1 MDLKNFTKHLIYQS
15 ANTQIPDNFSRFQ
28 ILHPEYSAHESV
40 VKTYPLPENEHLFS
54 LLWDIHDGHMLSATI
69 LPSQPSFLYEKEF
82 TPGMRTQMHSHEY
95 LELFYI
101 IDGEYRQKILGN
113 EFTFHRGEVC
123 LIDKNCL
130 HQEIMEGT
138 SATLLFLGITNVMF
152 QDIMKRQITTERIS
166 SFLKMALMEQKSLQQ
181 YLHFLPQAEEAVSQ
195 MDETMTSLLL
205 ELQRHDEASPIICR
219 GLLLRIFR
227 ILNTQYEFSLSK
239 KLRQKMNWILYEEI
253 SDYMKQHM
261 KNISIRMLCEEFHFQ
276 EDYFNRLLKNRTR
289 NDLYGISAASA
300 SAESR
305 RTVAAHQTDNRCDCC
320 RSRLQKQRI
329 FLQNIY
335 GTAPDDSGTVPQR
348 ILLIFYFINPISS
361 HGSPAYQHHTHECTA
376 CVLQACHSFSVSDK
390 RHDFLTVEDAQ
401 LRSLPDG
408 NGQSHSVHAYR
419 MVL

>member
-1 MDLKNFTKHLIYQS
+1 MNLSDFCRRITG
-15 ANTQIPDNFSRFQ
+15 PDTRLLPENHKLGAR
-28 ILHPEYSAHESV
+28 LVCPEYSKSV
-40 VKTYPLPENEHLFS
+40 QEVKTYPLLGQDRSFLLCWNFDSPGNLYATMMPSPENFCYHYSYSEGKYTQLHT
-54 LLWDIHDGHMLSATI
+54 HD
-69 LPSQPSFLYEKEF
+69 
-82 TPGMRTQMHSHEY
+82 Y
-95 LELFYI
+95 LELSYVVE
-101 IDGEYRQKILGN
+101 GEFHQRILNKDVVFQKGDL
-113 EFTFHRGEVC
+113 C

-181 YLHFLPQAEEAVSQ
+181 YLHFRPQAEEAVSQ

-276 EDYFNRLLKNRTR
+276 EDYFNRLLKNRTGMTYTEY
-289 NDLYGISAASA
+289 LQ
-300 SAESR
+300 
-305 RTVAAHQTDNRCDCC
+305 HL
-320 RSRLQKQRI
+320 RLQKAEELLLHTRLTIDAIAAEVGYKNKGYFYKI
-329 FLQNIY
+329 F
-335 GTAPDDSGTVPQR
+335 TERHRMT
-348 ILLIFYFINPISS
+348 
-361 HGSPAYQHHTHECTA
+361 PAQFRKESC
-376 CVLQACHSFSVSDK
+376 
-390 RHDFLTVEDAQ
+390 
-401 LRSLPDG
+401 
-408 NGQSHSVHAYR
+408 
-419 MVL
+419 

>member
-335 GTAPDDSGTVPQR
+335 GTAPDDSGAVPPKNPVDILFYKSHFQSR
-348 ILLIFYFINPISS
+348 ISGISTPYS
-361 HGSPAYQHHTHECTA
+361 
-376 CVLQACHSFSVSDK
+376 
-390 RHDFLTVEDAQ
+390 
-401 LRSLPDG
+401 
-408 NGQSHSVHAYR
+408 
-419 MVL
+419 

>member
-82 TPGMRTQMHSHEY
+82 APGMRTQMHSHEY

-166 SFLKMALMEQKSLQQ
+166 SFLK
-181 YLHFLPQAEEAVSQ
+181 
-195 MDETMTSLLL
+195 
-205 ELQRHDEASPIICR
+205 ASPIICR

-276 EDYFNRLLKNRTR
+276 EDYFNRLLKNRTGMTYTEY
-289 NDLYGISAASA
+289 LQ
-300 SAESR
+300 
-305 RTVAAHQTDNRCDCC
+305 HL
-320 RSRLQKQRI
+320 RLQKAEELLLHTRLTIDAIAAEVGYKNKGYFYKI
-329 FLQNIY
+329 F
-335 GTAPDDSGTVPQR
+335 TERHRMT
-348 ILLIFYFINPISS
+348 
-361 HGSPAYQHHTHECTA
+361 PAQFRKESC
-376 CVLQACHSFSVSDK
+376 
-390 RHDFLTVEDAQ
+390 
-401 LRSLPDG
+401 
-408 NGQSHSVHAYR
+408 
-419 MVL
+419 

>member
-1 MDLKNFTKHLIYQS
+1 MNLSDFCRRITG
-15 ANTQIPDNFSRFQ
+15 PDTRLLPENHKLGAR
-28 ILHPEYSAHESV
+28 LVCPEYSKCVQE
-40 VKTYPLPENEHLFS
+40 VKTYPLLGQDRSFLLCWNFDSPGNLYATMMPSPENFCYHYSYSEGKYTQLHT
-54 LLWDIHDGHMLSATI
+54 HD
-69 LPSQPSFLYEKEF
+69 
-82 TPGMRTQMHSHEY
+82 Y
-95 LELFYI
+95 LELSYVVE
-101 IDGEYRQKILGN
+101 GEFHQRILNKDVVFQKGDL
-113 EFTFHRGEVC
+113 C

-276 EDYFNRLLKNRTR
+276 EDYFNRLLKNRTGMTYTEY
-289 NDLYGISAASA
+289 LQ
-300 SAESR
+300 
-305 RTVAAHQTDNRCDCC
+305 HL
-320 RSRLQKQRI
+320 RLQKAEELLLHTRLTIDAIAAEVGYKNKGYFYKI
-329 FLQNIY
+329 FTERHLM
-335 GTAPDDSGTVPQR
+335 T
-348 ILLIFYFINPISS
+348 
-361 HGSPAYQHHTHECTA
+361 PAQFRKESC
-376 CVLQACHSFSVSDK
+376 
-390 RHDFLTVEDAQ
+390 
-401 LRSLPDG
+401 
-408 NGQSHSVHAYR
+408 
-419 MVL
+419 

>member
-1 MDLKNFTKHLIYQS
+1 
-15 ANTQIPDNFSRFQ
+15 
-28 ILHPEYSAHESV
+28 
-40 VKTYPLPENEHLFS
+40 
-54 LLWDIHDGHMLSATI
+54 MLSATI

-276 EDYFNRLLKNRTR
+276 EDYFNRLLKNRTGMTYTEY
-289 NDLYGISAASA
+289 LQ
-300 SAESR
+300 
-305 RTVAAHQTDNRCDCC
+305 HL
-320 RSRLQKQRI
+320 RLQKAEELLLHTRLTIDAIAAEVGYKNKGYFYKI
-329 FLQNIY
+329 FTEQHRM
-335 GTAPDDSGTVPQR
+335 T
-348 ILLIFYFINPISS
+348 
-361 HGSPAYQHHTHECTA
+361 PAQFRKESC
-376 CVLQACHSFSVSDK
+376 
-390 RHDFLTVEDAQ
+390 
-401 LRSLPDG
+401 
-408 NGQSHSVHAYR
+408 
-419 MVL
+419 

>member
-28 ILHPEYSAHESV
+28 ILHLEYSAHESV

-138 SATLLFLGITNVMF
+138 SATLLFLGITNVVF

-276 EDYFNRLLKNRTR
+276 EDYFNRLLKNRTGMTYTEY
-289 NDLYGISAASA
+289 LQ
-300 SAESR
+300 
-305 RTVAAHQTDNRCDCC
+305 HL
-320 RSRLQKQRI
+320 RLQK
-329 FLQNIY
+329 
-335 GTAPDDSGTVPQR
+335 AEE
-348 ILLIFYFINPISS
+348 LLL
-361 HGSPAYQHHTHECTA
+361 HT
-376 CVLQACHSFSVSDK
+376 
-390 RHDFLTVEDAQ
+390 RLTIDAIAAEV
-401 LRSLPDG
+401 G
-408 NGQSHSVHAYR
+408 YKN
-419 MVL
+419 

>member
-1 MDLKNFTKHLIYQS
+1 MNLSDFCRRITG
-15 ANTQIPDNFSRFQ
+15 PDTRLLPENHKLGAR
-28 ILHPEYSAHESV
+28 LVCPEYSKSV
-40 VKTYPLPENEHLFS
+40 QEVKTYPLLGQDRSFLLCWNFDSPGNLYATMMPSPENFCYHYSYSEGKYTQLHT
-54 LLWDIHDGHMLSATI
+54 HD
-69 LPSQPSFLYEKEF
+69 
-82 TPGMRTQMHSHEY
+82 Y
-95 LELFYI
+95 LELSYVVE
-101 IDGEYRQKILGN
+101 GEFHQRILNKDVVFQKGDL
-113 EFTFHRGEVC
+113 C

-253 SDYMKQHM
+253 SDYMKQNM

-289 NDLYGISAASA
+289 MTYTEYLQ
-300 SAESR
+300 
-305 RTVAAHQTDNRCDCC
+305 HL
-320 RSRLQKQRI
+320 RLQKAEELLLHTRLTIDAIAAEVGYKNKGYFYKI
-329 FLQNIY
+329 F
-335 GTAPDDSGTVPQR
+335 TERHRMT
-348 ILLIFYFINPISS
+348 
-361 HGSPAYQHHTHECTA
+361 PAQFRKESC
-376 CVLQACHSFSVSDK
+376 
-390 RHDFLTVEDAQ
+390 
-401 LRSLPDG
+401 
-408 NGQSHSVHAYR
+408 
-419 MVL
+419 

>member
-1 MDLKNFTKHLIYQS
+1 MNLSDFCRRITG
-15 ANTQIPDNFSRFQ
+15 PDTRLLPENHKLGAR
-28 ILHPEYSAHESV
+28 LVCPEYSKSV
-40 VKTYPLPENEHLFS
+40 QEVKTYPLLGQDRSFLLCWNFDSPGNLYATMMPSPENFCYHYSYSEGKYTQLHT
-54 LLWDIHDGHMLSATI
+54 HD
-69 LPSQPSFLYEKEF
+69 
-82 TPGMRTQMHSHEY
+82 Y
-95 LELFYI
+95 LELSYGVE
-101 IDGEYRQKILGN
+101 GEFHQRILNKDVVFQKGDL
-113 EFTFHRGEVC
+113 C

-276 EDYFNRLLKNRTR
+276 EDYFNRLLKNRTGMTYTEY
-289 NDLYGISAASA
+289 LQ
-300 SAESR
+300 
-305 RTVAAHQTDNRCDCC
+305 HL
-320 RSRLQKQRI
+320 RLQKAEELLLHTRLTIDAIAAEVGYKNKGYFYKI
-329 FLQNIY
+329 F
-335 GTAPDDSGTVPQR
+335 TERHRMT
-348 ILLIFYFINPISS
+348 
-361 HGSPAYQHHTHECTA
+361 PAQFRKESC
-376 CVLQACHSFSVSDK
+376 
-390 RHDFLTVEDAQ
+390 
-401 LRSLPDG
+401 
-408 NGQSHSVHAYR
+408 
-419 MVL
+419 